1 MINKYI
7 SKQNMRETVLHLIKS
22 YHIDS
27 FTVLDILQYDTAAH
41 TLLYRQIF
49 AKDF

>member
-7 SKQNMRETVLHLIKS
+7 SKENMHETVLHLTNS

-27 FTVLDILQYDTAAH
+27 FTVLDISQYDTAAH
-41 TLLYRQIF
+41 TLPYRQIF
-49 AKDF
+49 VKDF